1 MRKKRNKFI
10 YDIYDVEIPPSELKY
25 LFKEVEKFIHIVEKI
40 IRQKILNKHW
50 YSHMKNHPLIKKIE
64 QAGLLGRGC
73 GTFPTAKK
81 MAGCLK

>member
-40 IRQKILNKHW
+40 IRQKN
-50 YSHMKNHPLIKKIE
+50 PQ
-64 QAGLLGRGC
+64 QALV
-73 GTFPTAKK
+73 
-81 MAGCLK
+81 